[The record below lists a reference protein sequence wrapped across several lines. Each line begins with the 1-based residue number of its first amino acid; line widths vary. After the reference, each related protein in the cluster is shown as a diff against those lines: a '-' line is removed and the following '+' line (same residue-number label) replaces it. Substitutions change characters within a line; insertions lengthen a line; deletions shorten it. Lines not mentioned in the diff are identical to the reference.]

1 MLSSQHRKMLVALCV
16 ATSSSLFFTSL
27 SRAAQAQGAKPSTD
41 TTNMTVV
48 IKENDTGEPVSQAR
62 VTLQFGVP
70 HSQLIP
76 NRKPKQIIYN
86 GKTDAQGRCK
96 FVEVNKGPIVLSI
109 NAAGHQTFGK
119 ELSLEKDNQVFEI
132 KLKKPQPLT

>member
-1 MLSSQHRKMLVALCV
+1 MLSSQHRKMLVAVCV
-16 ATSSSLFFTSL
+16 ATSSLFSTSL
-27 SRAAQAQGAKPSTD
+27 NRTAHAQGAKPSTD

-48 IKENDTGEPVSQAR
+48 VKEYDTGEPISQAR
-62 VTLQFGVP
+62 VTLEFGVP
-70 HSQLIP
+70 HGQLIP

-109 NAAGHQTFGK
+109 NAAGHQTYGK

>member
-1 MLSSQHRKMLVALCV
+1 MLFSQHRIMLVAMGAATCFLLC
-16 ATSSSLFFTSL
+16 TSL
-27 SRAAQAQGAKPSTD
+27 SRTAHAQGAKPSTD

-48 IKENDTGEPVSQAR
+48 VKEYDTGEPISQAR

-70 HSQLIP
+70 HGQLIP

-109 NAAGHQTFGK
+109 NAAGHQTYGK